1 MSADIHDPAAS
12 ASDTLTMTPA
22 ALAHVRRQAAGA
34 AGEGAQGLL
43 LDITE
48 SGCNGHM
55 YALKFV
61 ADAPPEARVFRFEE
75 LNVFIQARHWP
86 LLRGTEIDFVTEG
99 LNAALTFRNP
109 NASGECGCG
118 ESFSVDEGVTAT

>member
-1 MSADIHDPAAS
+1 MSVDIYDPAAS
-12 ASDTLTMTPA
+12 VSDALTMTPA
-22 ALAHVRRQAAGA
+22 ALAHVRRQVAR
-34 AGEGAQGLL
+34 EGAQGLL

-61 ADAPPEARVFRFEE
+61 AGAPPEARAFRFGDVE
-75 LNVFIQARHWP
+75 VFVRARHWP

-99 LNAALTFRNP
+99 LNATLTFKNP

-118 ESFSVDEGVTAT
+118 ESFSVGAGAAAT